1 MAASPLASR
10 TLYRNCWRSVTLA
23 GLGWLAAVLAPAQ
36 FAGRPKADKGPRSL
50 ALLEL
55 APNGKGHLVPVVIM
69 IDGVFYDAGAYKA
82 APVPMALDTG
92 TVYEAERSGNTLGL
106 FTVSGALQ
114 GPNKTWLGAGTWL
127 PAGSAP
133 RKTAQKAESK
143 PRGIDMD
150 EENKPPVLHR
160 RSEPESPKPAAPPPQ
175 PNPPA
180 AAPPTASAPPAA
192 SAPAPRPPP
201 PTPPRQL
208 RRRLRPPRRPRRPRQ
223 PPLRLH
229 RRRPPRLLPR
239 LQQ

>member
-1 MAASPLASR
+1 
-10 TLYRNCWRSVTLA
+10 
-23 GLGWLAAVLAPAQ
+23 
-36 FAGRPKADKGPRSL
+36 
-50 ALLEL
+50 
-55 APNGKGHLVPVVIM
+55 M
-69 IDGVFYDAGAYKA
+69 IDGEFYDAGAYKA

-92 TVYEAERSGNTLGL
+92 TVYEAERTGNSLGL

-180 AAPPTASAPPAA
+180 APPPPATTPPAA
-192 SAPAPRPPP
+192 SAPAAAPVAPPPPP
-201 PTPPRQL
+201 PTTAAPAPAAEDDSDRPVL
-208 RRRLRPPRRPRRPRQ
+208 RRGKPS
-223 PPLRLH
+223 PLPSDDFPAPAPAGPSSKASAPGPANSASGYGLD
-229 RRRPPRLLPR
+229 RRRPGHSGDFRCRWPRAPSLYLSDEAGRGGPVP
-239 LQQ
+239 QEDSGDGGG